1 MLGTEYTE
9 YYFNTETNTEY
20 INILKQYENINSMMN
35 YWVLVL
41 SVVDG
46 KIIKSIDSI
55 ELHAYWGKQR
65 FKKQEIEYRI

>member
-1 MLGTEYTE
+1 
-9 YYFNTETNTEY
+9 
-20 INILKQYENINSMMN
+20 MMN

-65 FKKQEIEYRI
+65 YTIFKKQEIEYRI